1 MAAPAAA
8 AAPQFASLYVGDL
21 SPDVTEAMLYEIFN
35 SVGPV
40 ASIRVCRDSVT
51 RKSLGYAYVNYHGV
65 PDAERALDTLNYS
78 SIKGR
83 SCRIM
88 WSQRDPS
95 ARKGGLSN
103 IFVKNLDPSIDNK
116 ALYDTFSLFGNILS
130 CKVASDRDGK
140 SYGYGFVHYETEE
153 AAKQAIEKVDNMMI
167 GGRMVQV
174 TQHIKAGE
182 RDASGEENYTNLYIK
197 NFPKDYN
204 EEKLT
209 EMCKEFGKISSVSFR
224 TDARGRPFAFVSFE
238 THDEAKK
245 CVETL
250 HKKDMR
256 SDEEK
261 AKADGKE
268 PTEDELVYCQR
279 LQSKKERQE
288 EMRAKFEGDTG
299 GKGSAESKV
308 NLFVKN
314 LPDDMDDEKL
324 KGLFEPYG
332 TITSCAV
339 PKDDKGKSKGFG
351 FVCFESPEEATKAV
365 SEMHLKVIDGKPLYV
380 GLAEKREARMERL
393 ANRYNPPGPGK
404 GFMKGG
410 KGDFKGD
417 KGMGKGGKGMMPGKG
432 MPSPGGYP
440 PMMFAMP
447 QGQGMP
453 PMNPQLMMQ
462 QQAMKGQMM
471 GGKGMPMMPMMGMM
485 RPPMPMMMRP
495 PMPGMP
501 MPMPGQPLPGP
512 PKAAGGAPLSQQQ
525 LAGQPPQVQRQ
536 MIGEKLYP
544 MVQKYNAE
552 MAGKITGMMLE
563 MTIPELQ
570 QLLESEAQLK
580 NKVDEA
586 LRVLNSGGA

>member
-1 MAAPAAA
+1 
-8 AAPQFASLYVGDL
+8 
-21 SPDVTEAMLYEIFN
+21 
-35 SVGPV
+35 
-40 ASIRVCRDSVT
+40 
-51 RKSLGYAYVNYHGV
+51 
-65 PDAERALDTLNYS
+65 
-78 SIKGR
+78 
-83 SCRIM
+83 
-88 WSQRDPS
+88 
-95 ARKGGLSN
+95 
-103 IFVKNLDPSIDNK
+103 
-116 ALYDTFSLFGNILS
+116 
-130 CKVASDRDGK
+130 
-140 SYGYGFVHYETEE
+140 
-153 AAKQAIEKVDNMMI
+153 
-167 GGRMVQV
+167 
-174 TQHIKAGE
+174 
-182 RDASGEENYTNLYIK
+182 
-197 NFPKDYN
+197 
-204 EEKLT
+204 
-209 EMCKEFGKISSVSFR
+209 
-224 TDARGRPFAFVSFE
+224 
-238 THDEAKK
+238 
-245 CVETL
+245 
-250 HKKDMR
+250 
-256 SDEEK
+256 
-261 AKADGKE
+261 
-268 PTEDELVYCQR
+268 
-279 LQSKKERQE
+279 
-288 EMRAKFEGDTG
+288 
-299 GKGSAESKV
+299 
-308 NLFVKN
+308 
-314 LPDDMDDEKL
+314 
-324 KGLFEPYG
+324 
-332 TITSCAV
+332 
-339 PKDDKGKSKGFG
+339 
-351 FVCFESPEEATKAV
+351 
-365 SEMHLKVIDGKPLYV
+365 MHLKVIDGKPLYV